1 MKFVRAGVTKDDHKS
16 GEKAASKIRG
26 SVRKIE
32 SKADCTVKDQI
43 FRHVGG
49 FPDGEAH
56 EFDEF
61 GILCRIPAEKAE
73 FRPDQQDQS
82 AHGIAH
88 FRGFDGRL

>member
-26 SVRKIE
+26 SVRKME

-56 EFDEF
+56 EFDEVSV
-61 GILCRIPAEKAE
+61 LRRISVEKAE
-73 FRPDQQDQS
+73 LCPDQQDQA
-82 AHGIAH
+82 AHGVTH
-88 FRGFDGRL
+88 FRGLDSRF